1 MTNKIQ
7 QDLENQKEF
16 QIIPEEEQNAQDNQK
31 PELQTLSDEELQEVS
46 GGFFRIFL
54 PF

>member
-7 QDLENQKEF
+7 QDLENQKKF

-31 PELQTLSDEELQEVS
+31 PELQALTTEDLEEIS
-46 GGFFRIFL
+46 GGWGWSGFW
-54 PF
+54 